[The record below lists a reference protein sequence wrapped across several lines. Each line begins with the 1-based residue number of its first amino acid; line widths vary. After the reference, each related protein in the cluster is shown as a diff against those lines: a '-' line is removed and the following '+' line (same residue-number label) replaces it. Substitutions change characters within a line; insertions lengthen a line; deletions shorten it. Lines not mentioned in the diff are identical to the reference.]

1 MATTAAQIIS
11 GRRYREGVMQVTLTA
26 GWPVVAPQAAVS
38 RGLAAAAAGGT
49 KGA

>member
-26 GWPVVAPQAAVS
+26 GRPVVVPQAAVS
-38 RGLAAAAAGGT
+38 GGHTAAADGGA

>member
-26 GWPVVAPQAAVS
+26 GRPVVAPQAAVS
-38 RGLAAAAAGGT
+38 GGPTAVAGGRT
-49 KGA
+49 KGT